1 MSPLQNVP
9 ITCPNCRT
17 RFFAQTTAVIDAA
30 HDPEAKAMLLAGELN
45 VAVCPQ
51 CGHAGMLAT
60 PLLYHDADKELLF
73 TFVPSEMGASELEQ
87 QRMFGDATGRIIA
100 SLPAE
105 QRKAYL
111 LQPRSFLRLEAM
123 LEAIL
128 EADGITPEMLAV
140 QRARVSLLERLLRTP
155 AEESRRSIAQ
165 ENDNEI
171 DYGFFELVSVNIEMA
186 QGSKQLQALQQLIG
200 LRSELMRWTTA
211 GRELADREEA
221 IESLGEGITREALL
235 EKLVE
240 AGLAE
245 KRIKVETMVAMARPV
260 IDYMFYQQ
268 LSELIGALEQ
278 QGKAENAR
286 RLRELR
292 QAILQQTAEIDAQVQ
307 KETEEAAQFLRLVAS
322 SEDPDSILRA
332 NADRV
337 DELFLN
343 MLMANLQAAER
354 EGQSNLSARL
364 VRVRDA
370 VMRLIQE
377 SQPPEIQFV
386 NQLLSEDYPEATRT
400 ALEAR
405 RGDLD
410 DRLFSIMAAIREN
423 LVHQGQDQAAQRLA
437 EIEAQAKLIRAGL

>member
-1 MSPLQNVP
+1 
-9 ITCPNCRT
+9 
-17 RFFAQTTAVIDAA
+17 
-30 HDPEAKAMLLAGELN
+30 MLLAGELN